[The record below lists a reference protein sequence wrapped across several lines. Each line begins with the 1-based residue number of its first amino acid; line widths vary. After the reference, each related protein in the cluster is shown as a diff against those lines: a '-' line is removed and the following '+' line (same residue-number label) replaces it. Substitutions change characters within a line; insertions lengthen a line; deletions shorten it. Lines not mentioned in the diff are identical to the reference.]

1 MAQKTNTAYGDP
13 QAMMKQAAGLF
24 AMHMQ
29 RNSTLNRLAGKMPA
43 GTAGAEATL
52 RKQTTQH
59 MPVVRCQDLTRG
71 MGDEIRFNLVNPVS
85 ALPIMG
91 DNTAEGRGVG
101 MSLSEAGL
109 RVNQARFPVG
119 GGTMTN
125 QRSPADYR
133 ALIRPAAQ
141 SLMDRYADQTL
152 LVHMAGAR

>member
-91 DNTAEGRGVG
+91 DNTAERQGRGD
-101 MSLSEAGL
+101 E
-109 RVNQARFPVG
+109 PVG
-119 GGTMTN
+119 GGFACE
-125 QRSPADYR
+125 S
-133 ALIRPAAQ
+133 
-141 SLMDRYADQTL
+141 
-152 LVHMAGAR
+152 GAFPR